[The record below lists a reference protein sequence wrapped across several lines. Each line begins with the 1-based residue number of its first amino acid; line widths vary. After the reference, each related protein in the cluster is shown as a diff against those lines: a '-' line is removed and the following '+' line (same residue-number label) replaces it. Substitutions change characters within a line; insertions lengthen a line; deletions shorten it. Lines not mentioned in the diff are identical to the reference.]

1 MDTTRELM
9 TPEQVADYLQI
20 SRETVYRY
28 IRDGRLRASKM
39 GRQYRVTKTNVDRL
53 LEDSSTWNGI
63 PTRIYSDEEIA
74 AILEA
79 DKLSDEALEVLR
91 RFNAIPR
98 R

>member
-1 MDTTRELM
+1 M

-39 GRQYRVTKTNVDRL
+39 GRQYRVSKANVDRL

-63 PTRIYSDEEIA
+63 PTRIYSDEEIE

-79 DKLSDEALEVLR
+79 DKLSEEALNVIR

-98 R
+98 